1 MGRGSGNSEIEHQV
15 LQGEQTREKRECN
28 VLSGVTIEN
37 FFTPL
42 IDIVEENVQK
52 PENLIQEDN
61 DKKWIRGGIP
71 SRQIVKDIDYLQR
84 CSDNLNNKELLVN
97 RKGYLSK

>member
-1 MGRGSGNSEIEHQV
+1 MGRGAGNSEIESQV
-15 LQGEQTREKRECN
+15 IQGEQTRSKRECN

-37 FFTPL
+37 YFTPL
-42 IDIVEENVQK
+42 LDILEENIQK

-84 CSDNLNNKELLVN
+84 CSDTMNNKAMVIN
-97 RKGYLSK
+97 RKGYLHK